1 MKDGKYLWWYD
12 DQLAI
17 GFQDI
22 QKRANPNIFRRMIDA
37 ILRRK

>member
-1 MKDGKYLWWYD
+1 MKDNHLWWYD

-17 GFQDI
+17 GFRNM
-22 QKRANPNIFRRMIDA
+22 QKRVNPNVFRRMIDA